1 MELTNDLQPTRSRRT
16 RGDAGEAVTNQPLP
30 EPEMG
35 GRDEH
40 TVARILALHEL
51 RSSRL
56 QTGPSAIR
64 RHSGHSGHEPAGTA
78 GTTGT
83 SPPVCVLAQ
92 CAADASLEEDRGG
105 ENEGKVSG

>member
-16 RGDAGEAVTNQPLP
+16 RGDAGEAVTTQPLP

-40 TVARILALHEL
+40 TAARILAVLHEL

-56 QTGPSAIR
+56 QTGPSTIR
-64 RHSGHSGHEPAGTA
+64 RHSGNSGHEPAGTA

-83 SPPVCVLAQ
+83 SPP
-92 CAADASLEEDRGG
+92 ENRGG
-105 ENEGKVSG
+105 ERAQRAQRTHPVCS

>member
-40 TVARILALHEL
+40 TAAQILALHEL

-56 QTGPSAIR
+56 QTGPSTIR
-64 RHSGHSGHEPAGTA
+64 RHSGHEPA

-92 CAADASLEEDRGG
+92 CAADASLEKDRGG